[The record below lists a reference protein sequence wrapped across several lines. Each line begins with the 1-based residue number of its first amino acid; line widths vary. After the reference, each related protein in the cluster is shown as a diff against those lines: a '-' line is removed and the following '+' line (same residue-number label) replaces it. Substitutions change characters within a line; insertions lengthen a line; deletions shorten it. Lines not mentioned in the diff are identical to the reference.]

1 MATRDTPAS
10 DASPGSQHVPVILA
24 RADITDEEWNALST
38 AAIQTNSS
46 VQAIVG
52 SLISEYL
59 WANGY
64 VETDS
69 TADDLSRRTRT
80 AKTRA

>member
-1 MATRDTPAS
+1 MATRDTPTSSAF
-10 DASPGSQHVPVILA
+10 PGSRHVPAILA
-24 RADITDEEWNALST
+24 CADVTDEEWKALRT

-46 VQAIVG
+46 AQAIVG

-64 VETDS
+64 IETNPTD
-69 TADDLSRRTRT
+69 R
-80 AKTRA
+80 

>member
-1 MATRDTPAS
+1 MATRETPAGS
-10 DASPGSQHVPVILA
+10 AFPDSQHVPVILA
-24 RADITDEEWNALST
+24 CADITDEEWNALRT

-69 TADDLSRRTRT
+69 TGR
-80 AKTRA
+80 

>member
-1 MATRDTPAS
+1 MTTHDTATNEALLD
-10 DASPGSQHVPVILA
+10 SQHLLAILA
-24 RADITDEEWNALST
+24 CADITDEERRVLRT
-38 AAIQTNSS
+38 VAIETNSS

-64 VETDS
+64 IETDS
-69 TADDLSRRTRT
+69 TDR
-80 AKTRA
+80 